1 MKGKKTLNFRSDSQK
16 KSYTWQAF
24 NDLKKDFNSHLT
36 LNKRVSL
43 MPQLNN
49 LNIQNFRLL
58 TNLEIPQLGQINL
71 IVGKN
76 HAGKSTVLE
85 ALCIY
90 DSLGSPLLLEK
101 LLEKHDELEKIT
113 DGEGMLSV
121 ENFFTNRSF
130 PQNGKGIYI
139 GNTDQT
145 EYVSLKPTYFTLE
158 KSDQES
164 EDSFP
169 LRRRVRKELEKAAI
183 KTYEGVRQ
191 SLKINAKNYQLEKT
205 MVASRFDPPGILQ
218 TWLDFQSY
226 DRDDYQLAQLEL
238 QKMGLTLI
246 CGYIPTDFIPL
257 SRLSAIWDDISLTHG
272 QKVIEGLKLIE
283 PKVEGLTFR
292 KVNQNGSVAE
302 RKPFMKLK
310 GQEQLEPL
318 RSYGDGIRRILQL
331 FLYLVQAKGRF
342 LLIDEF
348 ENGLHYTVQ
357 PKVWELIFKLAKDL
371 NVQVFATTH
380 SWDCVTAFQQVSQDS
395 EEEAILFRLGRSVRT
410 TNLGQVIA
418 RVYNKESLQRVTQ
431 ADLEVR

>member
-1 MKGKKTLNFRSDSQK
+1 
-16 KSYTWQAF
+16 
-24 NDLKKDFNSHLT
+24 
-36 LNKRVSL
+36 

-49 LNIQNFRLL
+49 LKIQNFRLL
-58 TNLEIPQLGQINL
+58 KNLEIPQLGQINL
-71 IVGKN
+71 IVGNN

-90 DSLGSPLLLEK
+90 ESLGSPLLLEE
-101 LLEKHDELEKIT
+101 LLEKHDELEDIT

-130 PQNGKGIYI
+130 PQNGDGIYI

-145 EYVSLKPTYFTLE
+145 EYVSMQQTYFTLE
-158 KSDQES
+158 KSDLELENSILQ
-164 EDSFP
+164 
-169 LRRRVRKELEKAAI
+169 RRVRRELEKTAL
-183 KTYEGVRQ
+183 KTDEGVRQ
-191 SLKINAKNYQLEKT
+191 SLKIIAKNHRLEKPI
-205 MVASRFDPPGILQ
+205 VASRFKQPGISQ
-218 TWLDFQSY
+218 IWLDFQSY
-226 DRDDYQLAQLEL
+226 DRNDHRLGKEEL
-238 QKMGLTLI
+238 QKMGLTLA
-246 CGYIPTDFIPL
+246 CNYIPSDFISL
-257 SRLSAIWDDISLTHG
+257 NQLSAIWDDISLTHG
-272 QKVIEGLKLIE
+272 QQVIEGLKLIE

-292 KVNQNGSVAE
+292 KVNQNGSAAE
-302 RKPFMKLK
+302 RKPFVKLK
-310 GQEQLEPL
+310 GQERLESL
-318 RSYGDGIRRILQL
+318 RSYGDGIRRVLQM
-331 FLYLVQAKGRF
+331 FLYLIRAKGQL

-380 SWDCVTAFQQVSQDS
+380 SWDCVTAFQPVSQDS

-418 RVYNKESLQRVTQ
+418 RVYDKESLQRVTQ

>member
-1 MKGKKTLNFRSDSQK
+1 
-16 KSYTWQAF
+16 
-24 NDLKKDFNSHLT
+24 
-36 LNKRVSL
+36 

-49 LNIQNFRLL
+49 LKIQNFRLL
-58 TNLEIPQLGQINL
+58 QNLEIPQLGQVNL

-76 HAGKSTVLE
+76 NAGKSTVLE

-90 DSLGSPLLLEK
+90 ESLGSPLLLEEV
-101 LLEKHDELEKIT
+101 LEKHDELEDIT
-113 DGEGMLSV
+113 NGEGILSV

-130 PQNGKGIYI
+130 SQNGEEIYI

-145 EYVSLKPTYFTLE
+145 EYVKMKQTYFMLE
-158 KSDQES
+158 KSAEEL
-164 EDSFP
+164 EDII
-169 LRRRVRKELEKAAI
+169 LRRRVRKELEKAAL

-191 SLKINAKNYQLEKT
+191 SLKIITKNYQLEKPT
-205 MVASRFDPPGILQ
+205 VASRFDPPGILQ

-226 DRDDYQLAQLEL
+226 DHDDYQLAQLEL
-238 QKMGLTLI
+238 QKMGLKLI
-246 CGYIPTDFIPL
+246 SNYVPTDFIPL
-257 SRLSAIWDDISLTHG
+257 SKLAAIWDDIFLTHG
-272 QKVIEGLKLIE
+272 QQVIEGLKLID

-292 KVNQNGSVAE
+292 NVNQSGSGTE
-302 RKPFMKLK
+302 RKPFVKLK

-395 EEEAILFRLGRSVRT
+395 EEEAILFRLGHSIRT
-410 TNLGQVIA
+410 TNKGQVIA
-418 RVYNKESLQRVTQ
+418 RVYDKESLQRVTQ